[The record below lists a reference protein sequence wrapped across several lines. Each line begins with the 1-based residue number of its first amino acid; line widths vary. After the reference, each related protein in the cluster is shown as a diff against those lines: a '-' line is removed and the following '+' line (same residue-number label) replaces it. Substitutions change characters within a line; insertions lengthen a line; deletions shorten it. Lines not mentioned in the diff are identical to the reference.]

1 MSGPLESVDK
11 QTHDEM
17 CCTLA
22 ALILYDDGIEVNAD
36 KLNKLIAA
44 SGNKVE
50 GYWPQLFAKALQG
63 KNIGDLLVGGGPA
76 PAGGSTTTSAP
87 AESNELLF
95 MN

>member
-22 ALILYDDGIEVNAD
+22 ALILYDDGIEINAD
-36 KLNKLIAA
+36 KINKLIAA
-44 SGNKVE
+44 SGNKIE
-50 GYWPQLFAKALQG
+50 GYWAPLFAKALAG

-76 PAGGSTTTSAP
+76 PSGGATTTTAP
-87 AESNELLF
+87 TESK
-95 MN
+95 